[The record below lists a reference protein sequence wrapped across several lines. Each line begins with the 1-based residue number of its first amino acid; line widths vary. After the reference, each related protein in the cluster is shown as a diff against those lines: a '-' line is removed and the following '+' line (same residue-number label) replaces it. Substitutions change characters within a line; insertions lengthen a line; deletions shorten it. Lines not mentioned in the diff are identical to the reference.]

1 MRNVAGR
8 NLRNTKDKHIHT
20 CRQNKLLIHLTS
32 TGKTQ
37 QNKTFSTQK
46 DQIQEEKPG
55 GGGETRSEYTDL
67 ERWSS
72 ISTQVYTNL
81 FLLWGESV
89 WKSTRISIN
98 CHSTWISVSAFY
110 QLYCICR
117 TVVLIWSTAV
127 VVWCRYLL
135 RHVRPKVRMP
145 GSDEAG
151 VLEELDEDL
160 VDKLVLGD
168 GLHHQHPLLPQPWQ
182 HGRNLHWLRGREEET
197 DGHWETRNKKRKWGK
212 SDTQYTQLH

>member
-1 MRNVAGR
+1 MNEKCSRKKSQEHTHGQT
-8 NLRNTKDKHIHT
+8 NTFT
-20 CRQNKLLIHLTS
+20 PA
-32 TGKTQ
+32 GKT
-37 QNKTFSTQK
+37 NCLFTWPSWRKRKKTKHVLHTK
-46 DQIQEEKPG
+46 RPDPRIEAG
-55 GGGETRSEYTDL
+55 GGTRSEYTDL
-67 ERWSS
+67 EKRSS

-81 FLLWGESV
+81 FLLWGEFI

-110 QLYCICR
+110 QLYCICC
-117 TVVLIWSTAV
+117 TVVLIWSTV
-127 VVWCRYLL
+127 VVNWCRYLP
-135 RHVRPKVRMP
+135 RHVRSKVRMP

-151 VLEELDEDL
+151 VLEELDENL

-197 DGHWETRNKKRKWGK
+197 DGHWKNEK
-212 SDTQYTQLH
+212 